1 MKIGIVGLGYVG
13 LVTGIGLASLGHQVI
28 ATDIMESKIQSLQAG
43 VLPIWEEGLED
54 LFKQAVS
61 DGLIRFTD
69 QLEQVILSSEI
80 VFLCVGTPST
90 PTGDA
95 DLSQLWAALKDMSAY
110 IHPEQLVVIKSTVPV
125 GTSDHAEN
133 YLRHQGGSDLDVVYN
148 PEFLRQ
154 GNAIYDFFN
163 PDRIL
168 IGSLSGKAR
177 DKMEDLYHHLKTTLI
192 FCDRRSAELTKY
204 ASNAFLAMKISFINM
219 MAGLSER
226 VGANVDIVAEG
237 IGADSRIGPAF
248 LRAGVGYGGSCF
260 PKDIQALISLGKQ
273 NIQDLPL
280 LESTEWINRQQ
291 PLLLVEKLIQHL
303 GELKGK
309 RIALLGL
316 TFKSSTND
324 IRESPSLA
332 ISRLCL
338 EEGAMVHAYDPIL
351 QHFPLSGVTL
361 HSSLQAALAGCDA
374 VLLLSEWKGWREV
387 DWRQIRINMRY
398 PLFVD
403 GRNLFTLE
411 EMKSIAFEQEWIY
424 VSIGRPVVDGRKKT
438 ARN

>member
-28 ATDIMESKIQSLQAG
+28 GTDIMESKIQSLQAG

-54 LFKQAVS
+54 LFKQAAS
-61 DGLIRFTD
+61 DGMICFTD
-69 QLEQVILSSEI
+69 RLEEVIISSDI

-110 IHPEQLVVIKSTVPV
+110 IQPEQLVVIKSTVPV

-154 GNAIYDFFN
+154 GNAVYDFFN
-163 PDRIL
+163 PERIL
-168 IGSLSGKAR
+168 VGSVSGKAR
-177 DKMEDLYHHLKTTLI
+177 DKMEDLYQRSNTKLI

-219 MAGLSER
+219 IARLSER
-226 VGANVDIVAEG
+226 VGANVDVVAEG
-237 IGADSRIGPAF
+237 MGADSRIGPAF

-273 NIQDLPL
+273 NMQDLPL

-291 PLLLVEKLIQHL
+291 PILLVEKLIQHL
-303 GELKGK
+303 GDLKGK

-324 IRESPSLA
+324 IREAPSLA

-338 EEGAMVHAYDPIL
+338 DEGAIVHAYDPIL
-351 QHFPLSGVTL
+351 HHYPLSGVIL
-361 HSSLQAALAGCDA
+361 HSSLQDTLAGCDA
-374 VLLLSEWKGWREV
+374 VLLLTEWKGWQEV
-387 DWRQIRINMRY
+387 DWRQTRINMRY
-398 PLFVD
+398 PLIVD
-403 GRNLFTLE
+403 GRNLFTLDA
-411 EMKSIAFEQEWIY
+411 MKSIAFEQEWIY
-424 VSIGRPVVDGRKKT
+424 VSIGRPVVDGRKK
-438 ARN
+438 